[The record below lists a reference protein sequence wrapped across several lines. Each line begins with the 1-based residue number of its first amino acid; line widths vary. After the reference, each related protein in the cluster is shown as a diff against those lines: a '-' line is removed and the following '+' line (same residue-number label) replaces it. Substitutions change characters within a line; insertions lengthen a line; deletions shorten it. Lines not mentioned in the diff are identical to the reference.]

1 MFFSMQNVLESQCL
15 VDNLVDFLEWSVLV
29 NASFFT
35 LNIIF
40 DEVDRGCGH
49 EKSILLDTV
58 YRFFLK
64 KKTLTND
71 LK

>member
-1 MFFSMQNVLESQCL
+1 MFCSMQNVLESQCL

-35 LNIIF
+35 LNIIS

-49 EKSILLDTV
+49 EKKT
-58 YRFFLK
+58 FF
-64 KKTLTND
+64 
-71 LK
+71 